1 MKLSGSNNY
10 NKNSKLFARIL
21 AIVLAALMVL
31 GSMTYIIM
39 MLTTLS

>member
-1 MKLSGSNNY
+1 MSSSNF
-10 NKNSKLFARIL
+10 NKKGKLFARIL

-31 GSMTYIIM
+31 GSMTYLIM